1 MEKITSPL
9 FQNFWLLQRNET
21 NYMHTEKWRNNT
33 TSGHFVSV
41 RMVEGERPKVY
52 PEEFFE
58 VIKSISMDMLQ
69 KI

>member
-1 MEKITSPL
+1 
-9 FQNFWLLQRNET
+9 
-21 NYMHTEKWRNNT
+21 MHTEKWRNNP
-33 TSGHFVSV
+33 TSGHFISV
-41 RMVEGERPKVY
+41 RMVEGERPEDY

>member
-1 MEKITSPL
+1 
-9 FQNFWLLQRNET
+9 
-21 NYMHTEKWRNNT
+21 
-33 TSGHFVSV
+33 
-41 RMVEGERPKVY
+41 MVEGERPKDY